1 LTLLLLAVVV
11 DCSNDPLHQYRLE
24 LISCLISGK
33 ILGMEMSFSSSMNSV
48 VCIKVQTLF
57 EMIASRLSED
67 SNTSVKTTPSSALLL
82 LGLLA
87 LFI

>member
-1 LTLLLLAVVV
+1 
-11 DCSNDPLHQYRLE
+11 
-24 LISCLISGK
+24 
-33 ILGMEMSFSSSMNSV
+33 MSFSSMNSV
-48 VCIKVQTLF
+48 VCIKVETMF

-67 SNTSVKTTPSSALLL
+67 SNTIVKATLSSALLL